1 MKLRPRLSNEEIK
14 ARLVLVVGIGLTI
27 VFVLSII
34 FMLYGLQFITQ
45 PRVMAEADREAYS
58 VLGPLLMSLSG
69 GLLALLSAN
78 GLRDK
83 PKDPPQPPTTG
94 PTP

>member
-1 MKLRPRLSNEEIK
+1 MKLRPRLTNEEIK
-14 ARLVLVVGIGLTI
+14 ARLVFAVGIGLTV
-27 VFVLSII
+27 VFVLSIG
-34 FMLYGLQFITQ
+34 FMLYGTLFVTQ
-45 PRVMAEADREAYS
+45 PRYMSEADSEIFS
-58 VLGPLLMSLSG
+58 LLSPMLMSLSG

-83 PKDPPQPPTTG
+83 PQTPPTPPTT